1 MFYETEKE
9 FTNKNECIL
18 YAKEQGCTLP
28 NFKEKENEKDFYS
41 IFIRM
46 YLYDVLFSEH
56 TIQ

>member
-18 YAKEQGCTLP
+18 YTKEQGCTLP
-28 NFKEKENEKDFYS
+28 NFEENEKDFYS
-41 IFIRM
+41 IFIHM

>member
-18 YAKEQGCTLP
+18 YTKEQGCTLP
-28 NFKEKENEKDFYS
+28 NFEENEKDFYS
-41 IFIRM
+41 IFIHM
-46 YLYDVLFSEH
+46 YLYDFLFSEH